1 MKTMYA
7 NRMIPESKI
16 LHPGC
21 LSGCLIRRSKG
32 LRHMRIL
39 MGAIIAL
46 TLMAGSF
53 IFAAPMT
60 YAAGPGLL
68 TDGADLMSDE
78 EEGLLLEK
86 LESVS
91 EKRDCDIAVITT
103 GDLSGKDSE
112 AYVDDTMDEMGLGKG
127 RSHGTVTLLI
137 YINDKD
143 PSDREVRIATDETAN
158 YYFSDRD
165 NEYVLDVIIRDL
177 SQGNYTEAC
186 LTYADTCDQV
196 FAQTLDNGQN
206 NGNEEKNRGVS
217 PFWLIGDLGIGAV
230 IALILGS
237 AQKSKLKS
245 NRGRRGAA
253 EYKADGGIH
262 FLLNRDIFLNRRIER
277 RRIDREGSDG
287 HEHQAG
293 TTHTTSSGGKH
304 GGAGRRF

>member
-1 MKTMYA
+1 
-7 NRMIPESKI
+7 
-16 LHPGC
+16 
-21 LSGCLIRRSKG
+21 
-32 LRHMRIL
+32 

-46 TLMAGSF
+46 TLMAGSLF
-53 IFAAPMT
+53 FAAPLA

-112 AYVDDTMDEMGLGKG
+112 AYVDDTMDAMGLGKG
-127 RSHGTVTLLI
+127 RSYGTVTLLI

-143 PSDREVRIATDETAN
+143 PSDREVRVATDETAN
-158 YYFSDRD
+158 YYFSDQD
-165 NEYVLDVIIRDL
+165 DEYILDEIIRDL
-177 SQGNYTEAC
+177 SRGNYTDAC
-186 LTYADTCDQV
+186 MTYADTCDQI
-196 FAQTLDNGQN
+196 FAQTLDGGQN
-206 NGNEEKNRGVS
+206 SGNEGKGNRGVS

-230 IALILGS
+230 IALILGG

-262 FLLNRDIFLNRRIER
+262 FLINRDVFLNRHIER
-277 RRIDREGSDG
+277 RKIDREGSDD

-293 TTHTTSSGGKH
+293 TTHTTSSGEKH